1 MINSTFQKFVMKAL
15 KRGYMR
21 KNCYEDYIQA
31 MRELDIHKMLCHR
44 NLVRL
49 HEIIDDQS
57 DDKVYLV
64 IEFAE
69 GG

>member
-1 MINSTFQKFVMKAL
+1 VLKAL

-21 KNCYEDYIQA
+21 KNCYEDYICA
-31 MRELDIHKMLCHR
+31 MRELDIHKMLSHKH
-44 NLVRL
+44 LIRL
-49 HEIIDDQS
+49 YEIIDDES

-69 GG
+69 KG

>member
-1 MINSTFQKFVMKAL
+1 MKAL

-31 MRELDIHKMLCHR
+31 MRELDIHKMLHHK
-44 NLVRL
+44 NLIRL
-49 HEIIDDQS
+49 YEVIDDES

-64 IEFAE
+64 IEYA
-69 GG
+69 